1 MLSSNSKFRRSKK
14 SIRRE
19 KKKTG
24 RGRLELLKRK
34 LKTGLKD
41 NQLLRQLTN
50 GQEIRQKLKKDLRGK
65 IILEEIS
72 LVAETVSIGALIESL
87 GMMMTIQDW
96 ASVTTIQ
103 QLRGKMVNKEVVGH
117 QDSQT
122 AKGQKEILVLA

>member
-1 MLSSNSKFRRSKK
+1 MLNNSSKFRRLKK

-19 KKKTG
+19 KKKIG

-34 LKTGLKD
+34 LKTGPKD

-72 LVAETVSIGALIESL
+72 LVAETVLIGALIESL
-87 GMMMTIQDW
+87 GMMMTIQD
-96 ASVTTIQ
+96 
-103 QLRGKMVNKEVVGH
+103 
-117 QDSQT
+117 
-122 AKGQKEILVLA
+122 